1 MNTNEV
7 FVVGVMSGTSL
18 DGVDL
23 VYVKFSNKKT
33 KILIFY
39 MHKLLGIQKNGNRDC
54 KMPLIFLQMI

>member
-23 VYVKFSNKKT
+23 VYVKFSNKKNQDFD
-33 KILIFY
+33 ILY
-39 MHKLLGIQKNGNRDC
+39 AQTVGIQKNGNRDC